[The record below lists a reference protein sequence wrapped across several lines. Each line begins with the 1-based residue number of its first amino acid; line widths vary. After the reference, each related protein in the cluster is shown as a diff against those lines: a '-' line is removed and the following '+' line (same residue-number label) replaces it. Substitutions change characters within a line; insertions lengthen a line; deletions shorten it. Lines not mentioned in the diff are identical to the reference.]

1 MHAATTTG
9 ARGTERLVIKGVPM
23 AVDMRTT
30 SIEGAR
36 GTAWTTVEG
45 ECTTIDMCAATI
57 KGARGAARTT
67 NSAMA
72 VGAHRHHQRG
82 ECGAAGRS
90 ECGSSYPSCSVTWRE
105 QRGRGR

>member
-1 MHAATTTG
+1 M
-9 ARGTERLVIKGVPM
+9 PM

-30 SIEGAR
+30 TIKGAR

-45 ECTTIDMCAATI
+45 ECMTIDMCAATI

-67 NSAMA
+67 NGEPMA
-72 VGAHRHHQRG
+72 VDAHRHHQRG

-90 ECGSSYPSCSVTWRE
+90 EFGSYLSCSMTW
-105 QRGRGR
+105 

>member
-30 SIEGAR
+30 TIKGAR
-36 GTAWTTVEG
+36 GTAFTTAEG
-45 ECTTIDMCAATI
+45 ECMTIDMCAATI

-67 NSAMA
+67 NGEPMA

-82 ECGAAGRS
+82 CGAAGRS
-90 ECGSSYPSCSVTWRE
+90 ECGSYLSCSMTWRE

>member
-30 SIEGAR
+30 TIKGAR

-45 ECTTIDMCAATI
+45 ECMTIDMCAATI

-67 NSAMA
+67 NGEPMARSVRTATTKGGSAA
-72 VGAHRHHQRG
+72 RLGGANVGATSV
-82 ECGAAGRS
+82 AA
-90 ECGSSYPSCSVTWRE
+90 
-105 QRGRGR
+105 